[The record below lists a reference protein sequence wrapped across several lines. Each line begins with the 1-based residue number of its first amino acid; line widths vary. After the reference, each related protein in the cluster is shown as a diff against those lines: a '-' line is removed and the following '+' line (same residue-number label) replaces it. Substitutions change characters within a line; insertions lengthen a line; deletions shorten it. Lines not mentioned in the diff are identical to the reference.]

1 MGSCIHAFLHSVSH
15 FIYLIKLSILPHI
28 PTNIP
33 NKKIFDKQKKEKGHK
48 DDDYDREESKKL
60 IAEDHVEMTGGTDK
74 LLRRPRGTTK

>member
-1 MGSCIHAFLHSVSH
+1 MGSCIHV
-15 FIYLIKLSILPHI
+15 SILNLDQFSPAY
-28 PTNIP
+28 TP

-48 DDDYDREESKKL
+48 DDDYDREESTKL